1 MKPSSGIC
9 CSCDALVAGS
19 VRGAHAA
26 KHVTKDNPAFDNSH
40 GLAAGA
46 PPTPSATGAS
56 QLHDHA
62 AELKRGAWTNLIAL
76 LASNFRGIFTFLV
89 ARLLGP
95 AALGIFSVAWATTD
109 LVSKVGIF
117 GLDDTIITFIARAE
131 AAGDRAR
138 SRALFRLAVF
148 LGVLQC
154 AVLAGISI
162 MAVRLFGHRLGLDP
176 QMAAAL
182 SVMFCAMPGVALY
195 RINTAA
201 SRGMKVMRHDI
212 FSRGLTETIVT
223 TLAFL
228 GALWLGLKTF
238 APEIAV
244 IVGMGASGV
253 VALIL
258 AAALFRSAPPRPDTF
273 SYRAE
278 SRRLL
283 AYAAPISA
291 YDLLNSVIVRLD
303 IIMLGCFVGSAPGVT
318 LTTLGIYG
326 AAVEVAG
333 GLRKINQAFNPIFA
347 PIVAG
352 LTADGGDQA
361 HAATAF
367 SRVSQWM
374 LWILLPLVAVMI
386 LAGSVILGIYGPAFR
401 QGGMWLG
408 IVAIACAT
416 NAFVSL
422 AETVIMV
429 QKPRLN
435 LLNSIITCA
444 IALTANLWLISRFG
458 VTGAAFGILL
468 PYVLQ
473 GILRYR
479 ALRMV
484 FHWRNPW
491 GDIGHPLIAALLA
504 TVPALACRMLID
516 NSAGQVMASGVFLFV
531 YGGAWLYHRRS
542 ATQG

>member
-1 MKPSSGIC
+1 MTTADTLLRPITPPGGVERST
-9 CSCDALVAGS
+9 S
-19 VRGAHAA
+19 V
-26 KHVTKDNPAFDNSH
+26 
-40 GLAAGA
+40 
-46 PPTPSATGAS
+46 
-56 QLHDHA
+56 DHA

-109 LVSKVGIF
+109 LVSKIGIF

-148 LGVLQC
+148 LGVVQC
-154 AVLAGISI
+154 AILAGISI
-162 MAVRLFGHRLGLDP
+162 TVVRLFGQQLGLDP
-176 QMAAAL
+176 QMVAAL
-182 SVMFCAMPGVALY
+182 SVMLCAMPVVALY
-195 RINTAA
+195 RINTAV

-212 FSRGLTETIVT
+212 FSRGFTETIVT

-228 GALWLGLKTF
+228 AALWFGLETF

-253 VALIL
+253 VALFL
-258 AAALFRSAPPRPDTF
+258 AASLFRSAAPRSSAFP
-273 SYRAE
+273 YRLEA
-278 SRRLL
+278 RRLL

-291 YDLLNSVIVRLD
+291 YDLLNAIIVRLD
-303 IIMLGCFVGSAPGVT
+303 VVMLGCFVGRAPGVT

-352 LTADGGDQA
+352 LTVDGDQER
-361 HAATAF
+361 AAVAF

-374 LWILLPLVAVMI
+374 LWILLPLVAVMV

-435 LLNSIITCA
+435 LLNSVITCVV
-444 IALTANLWLISRFG
+444 ALTANLWLISRFG

-484 FHWRNPW
+484 FRWRNPW
-491 GDIGHPLIAALLA
+491 GDIGHPLIAAVMAGIPATACRLMVDGITGQVIASLAFLLA
-504 TVPALACRMLID
+504 YLLAWRHYRHPTTI
-516 NSAGQVMASGVFLFV
+516 NPS
-531 YGGAWLYHRRS
+531 
-542 ATQG
+542 T

>member
-1 MKPSSGIC
+1 MTTFEAALHPATPSPDFESA
-9 CSCDALVAGS
+9 S
-19 VRGAHAA
+19 
-26 KHVTKDNPAFDNSH
+26 
-40 GLAAGA
+40 A
-46 PPTPSATGAS
+46 PP
-56 QLHDHA
+56 DHHG
-62 AELKRGAWTNLIAL
+62 ELKRGAFTNLIAT

-109 LVSKVGIF
+109 LLSKIGIF
-117 GLDDTIITFIARAE
+117 GLDDAVITFIARAE
-131 AAGDRAR
+131 ALGDHAR

-148 LGVLQC
+148 LGVGQC
-154 AVLAGISI
+154 AVLAGILI
-162 MAVRLFGHRLGLDP
+162 TLVRLFGREVGLDP
-176 QMAAAL
+176 QMVGAL
-182 SVMFCAMPGVALY
+182 SVMFCAMPVVALY
-195 RINTAA
+195 RINTAV

-212 FSRGLTETIVT
+212 FSRGITETIVT

-228 GALWLGLKTF
+228 AALWFGLKTF

-244 IVGMGASGV
+244 IVGMGASGL
-253 VALIL
+253 VALFL
-258 AAALFRSAPPRPDTF
+258 AASLFRLVPAHSITF

-283 AYAAPISA
+283 AFAAPISA
-291 YDLLNSVIVRLD
+291 YDLLNAIIVRLD
-303 IIMLGCFVGSAPGVT
+303 VVMLGCFVGRAPGVT
-318 LTTLGIYG
+318 LTTLGVYG

-352 LTADGGDQA
+352 LTVDGDQKR
-361 HAATAF
+361 AAVAF

-374 LWILLPLVAVMI
+374 LWLLLPIVAVMI
-386 LAGSVILGIYGPAFR
+386 FAGSVILGIYGPVFR

-435 LLNSIITCA
+435 LLNSIITA
-444 IALTANLWLISRFG
+444 VVALTANLWLISRFG

-479 ALRMV
+479 ALRLV
-484 FHWRNPW
+484 FRWENPW
-491 GDIGHPLIAALLA
+491 TDIGQPLMAGLIATA
-504 TVPALACRMLID
+504 PALACRMMID
-516 NSAGQVMASGVFLFV
+516 GSAGQLIASGVFLLV
-531 YGGAWLYHRRS
+531 YGGAWLRARAS
-542 ATQG
+542 GINNPSTPFQA

>member
-1 MKPSSGIC
+1 MTVSETMLRPISPPG
-9 CSCDALVAGS
+9 DLGQ
-19 VRGAHAA
+19 
-26 KHVTKDNPAFDNSH
+26 
-40 GLAAGA
+40 GA
-46 PPTPSATGAS
+46 PVE
-56 QLHDHA
+56 HA

-95 AALGIFSVAWATTD
+95 ATLGIFSVAWATTD
-109 LVSKVGIF
+109 LVSKIGIF
-117 GLDDTIITFIARAE
+117 GLDGTIITFIARAE
-131 AAGDRAR
+131 AAGDHAR
-138 SRALFRLAVF
+138 SRALFRLAVL
-148 LGVLQC
+148 LGVVQC

-162 MAVRLFGHRLGLDP
+162 VVVRLFGHRLGLDP
-176 QMAAAL
+176 QMVAAL
-182 SVMFCAMPGVALY
+182 SVMLCAMPMVALY
-195 RINTAA
+195 RINTAV

-228 GALWLGLKTF
+228 VALWLGLTTF

-244 IVGMGASGV
+244 IVGMGASGL
-253 VALIL
+253 VALFL
-258 AAALFRSAPPRPDTF
+258 AASLFRSAPPRSPAL
-273 SYRAE
+273 SYRTEA
-278 SRRLL
+278 RRLL

-291 YDLLNSVIVRLD
+291 YDLLNAVIVRLD
-303 IIMLGCFVGSAPGVT
+303 VVMLGCFVGRAPGVT

-352 LTADGGDQA
+352 LTVDGDQER
-361 HAATAF
+361 AAAAF

-444 IALTANLWLISRFG
+444 VALAANLWLISRFG

-484 FHWRNPW
+484 FRWRNPW
-491 GDIGHPLIAALLA
+491 GDIGHPLVAALFA
-504 TVPALACRMLID
+504 TIPALACRMLID
-516 NSAGQVMASGVFLFV
+516 GITGQVIASSVFLLV
-531 YGGAWLYHRRS
+531 YLVAWLHYRH
-542 ATQG
+542 ATTINSPT

>member
-1 MKPSSGIC
+1 MTTAETMLRPITPPGT
-9 CSCDALVAGS
+9 LE
-19 VRGAHAA
+19 RGAP
-26 KHVTKDNPAFDNSH
+26 VDH
-40 GLAAGA
+40 G
-46 PPTPSATGAS
+46 
-56 QLHDHA
+56 
-62 AELKRGAWTNLIAL
+62 AELKRGAWANFIAM

-109 LVSKVGIF
+109 LVSKIGIF

-138 SRALFRLAVF
+138 SRMLFRLAVF

-154 AVLAGISI
+154 AILAAIAI
-162 MAVRLFGHRLGLDP
+162 TVVRLFGNRLGLDP
-176 QMAAAL
+176 QMVAAL
-182 SVMFCAMPGVALY
+182 SVMLCAMPVVALY
-195 RINTAA
+195 RINTAV

-212 FSRGLTETIVT
+212 FSRGITETIVT

-228 GALWLGLKTF
+228 VALQFGKTF

-244 IVGMGASGV
+244 IVGMGASGI
-253 VALIL
+253 VALLL
-258 AAALFRSAPPRPDTF
+258 AASLFRSAPPAPAAI
-273 SYRAE
+273 SYLAE

-291 YDLLNSVIVRLD
+291 YDLLNSIIVRLD
-303 IIMLGCFVGSAPGVT
+303 VIMLGCFVGRAPGVT

-326 AAVEVAG
+326 AAVEIAG

-352 LTADGGDQA
+352 LTVDGDQE
-361 HAATAF
+361 HAAAAF
-367 SRVSQWM
+367 SRVAQWM
-374 LWILLPLVAVMI
+374 LWILLPLVAVMV
-386 LAGSVILGIYGPAFR
+386 LAGSFILGIYGPAFR

-422 AETVIMV
+422 AETVITV

-444 IALTANLWLISRFG
+444 VALTANLWLISRFG

-479 ALRMV
+479 ALRLV
-484 FHWRNPW
+484 FRWRNPW
-491 GDIGHPLIAALLA
+491 GDVGHPLLAGLIAA
-504 TVPALACRMLID
+504 VPAFACRVLID
-516 NSAGQVMASGVFLFV
+516 GSAGQVIAAVVFLLV
-531 YGGAWLYHRRS
+531 YALAWLYYRKVIANVRR
-542 ATQG
+542 AG

>member
-1 MKPSSGIC
+1 MRAAA
-9 CSCDALVAGS
+9 DEAGLRHS
-19 VRGAHAA
+19 RSMTTSETMLRPISPPG
-26 KHVTKDNPAFDNSH
+26 DLGP
-40 GLAAGA
+40 GA
-46 PPTPSATGAS
+46 PV
-56 QLHDHA
+56 DHG

-109 LVSKVGIF
+109 LVSKIGIF
-117 GLDDTIITFIARAE
+117 GLDDTIITFIAQAE

-148 LGVLQC
+148 LGVMQC
-154 AVLAGISI
+154 AILAGISI
-162 MAVRLFGHRLGLDP
+162 TVVRLFGHRLGLDP
-176 QMAAAL
+176 QMVAAL
-182 SVMFCAMPGVALY
+182 SIMLCAMPVVALY
-195 RINTAA
+195 RINTAV

-212 FSRGLTETIVT
+212 FSRGITETIVT

-228 GALWLGLKTF
+228 VALWFGLKTF

-253 VALIL
+253 VALFL
-258 AAALFRSAPPRPDTF
+258 AASLFRPAPPRPPALAY
-273 SYRAE
+273 SAE

-291 YDLLNSVIVRLD
+291 YDLLNAVIVRLD
-303 IIMLGCFVGSAPGVT
+303 VVMLGCFVGRAPGVT

-352 LTADGGDQA
+352 LTADGDQE
-361 HAATAF
+361 HAAVAF

-374 LWILLPLVAVMI
+374 LWILLPLVAVMV

-429 QKPRLN
+429 QRPRLN
-435 LLNSIITCA
+435 LLNSIITCVL
-444 IALTANLWLISRFG
+444 ALTANLWLISRFG

-484 FHWRNPW
+484 FRWRNPW
-491 GDIGHPLIAALLA
+491 GDIGHPLIAALVA
-504 TVPALACRMLID
+504 IVPALVCRVTIGGM
-516 NSAGQVMASGVFLFV
+516 AGQLIATTAFLLV
-531 YGGAWLYHRRS
+531 YGVAWLSYRRS
-542 ATQG
+542 SVSNPPNHFQA